1 MKELVIS
8 TVAMETH
15 CSDWCQ
21 TTIGSG
27 DTELKYIKDVLNKQ
41 RALAYQLVEVCVTAF
56 ETCLYVSKSKK
67 IAIVMAGLQGQ
78 VGRVVPVIHSL
89 QCSFPLSN

>member
-27 DTELKYIKDVLNKQ
+27 DTELKYIRQ